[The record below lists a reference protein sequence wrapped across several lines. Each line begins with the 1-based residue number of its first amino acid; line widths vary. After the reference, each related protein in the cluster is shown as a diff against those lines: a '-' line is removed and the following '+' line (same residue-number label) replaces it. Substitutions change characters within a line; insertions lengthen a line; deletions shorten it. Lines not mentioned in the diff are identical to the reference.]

1 MSQQIDKYKLFSHNG
16 GMSAVRKIK
25 TVYNDLRESQQSIAD
40 YFLEADLSGVGSSID
55 EIADRVGTS
64 VASISRFCKKLGYD
78 SFGQFKIA
86 LSQDKTY
93 EPDLV
98 LPIFKATDDFD
109 VIIHKAFSEAVTNL
123 KDTEA
128 KIDFAILKKIV
139 RLLDEVDV
147 IYFFGMGGSGGI
159 AKLGELL
166 FSHLGY
172 RTKAIT
178 DPYEMA
184 VCSGHIGEGDLA
196 FGISHTGRNKAVYEA
211 LNTARGRGAAAVT
224 LTNYEDSA
232 ISGISDYPLVTA
244 CYEGR
249 VHFAQSNSMGAQITV
264 LNALYLLSA
273 SKSSQE
279 VIEEVNEIEASCQRS
294 LRVKNNNKK

>member
-1 MSQQIDKYKLFSHNG
+1 
-16 GMSAVRKIK
+16 MSAVVKIK
-25 TVYNDLRESQQSIAD
+25 NIYSDLRESQRGIAD

-64 VASISRFCKKLGYD
+64 VASISRFCKKLGYE

-98 LPIFKATDDFD
+98 LPIFKPTDDSD
-109 VIIHKAFSEAVTNL
+109 IIIHKAFSEAVTNL
-123 KDTEA
+123 GDTEA
-128 KIDFAILKKIV
+128 KIDFATMKEIV
-139 RLLDEVDV
+139 RLLEETED

-172 RTKAIT
+172 RTKAIS

-184 VCSGHIGEGDLA
+184 VCSGHTGERDLA

-211 LNTARGRGAAAVT
+211 LSTARGRGAATAS
-224 LTNYEDSA
+224 LTNYEESA

-249 VHFAQSNSMGAQITV
+249 IHFAQSNSMGAQITV

-273 SKSSQE
+273 SKSSEE
-279 VIEEVNEIEASCQRS
+279 VIKEVNEIEASCQRS
-294 LRVKNNNKK
+294 LRVKNNNNK